1 MIRNNSGTFSAD
13 VKIELI
19 IADTRFEVGHL
30 GPTFA
35 LLGQAQ
41 DIDAT
46 EGVIELTVD
55 GKVSTS
61 HVRFITPI
69 TRASR
74 RFEFVPIS

>member
-19 IADTRFEVGHL
+19 IADGRFELGQL
-30 GPTFA
+30 GPGYGVLRTS
-35 LLGQAQ
+35 Q

-46 EGVIELTVD
+46 EGTIELNVD

-61 HVRFITPI
+61 HVRFTTPI
-69 TRASR
+69 SSDSR
-74 RFEFVPIS
+74 RFEFEPIE